1 MFTKVKMK
9 KPYYRTK
16 GKYADGRQRIVV
28 ETPIGKGKKISCALP
43 KPEVILKLL
52 GHKDLDNY
60 DKED

>member
-1 MFTKVKMK
+1 MK

-52 GHKDLDNY
+52 GHKVLSKN
-60 DKED
+60 DKEDNQ